1 LHNSY
6 HWRKLE
12 KDNDWH
18 DGKFDDV
25 DWSAYHLALQKN
37 SRSHIISIAKMSH
50 QLWNNNAQNE
60 KDYGHSNLC
69 PVCKTEKD
77 LVIM

>member
-1 LHNSY
+1 
-6 HWRKLE
+6 
-12 KDNDWH
+12 
-18 DGKFDDV
+18 
-25 DWSAYHLALQKN
+25 
-37 SRSHIISIAKMSH
+37 MSH